1 MIEKRKSFGCDMAK
15 NYWKKRFKK
24 LTGVQVLK
32 RDLTPLRY
40 PGGKGSLKYFLAN
53 ILVDND
59 LYGKTLVEPF
69 CGGAGASIPLLAAGM
84 IDHLYLND
92 KSPAIFNFWKNVFFN
107 TDEFLSLIQKC
118 DISLKEWGHQ
128 KNIASKPNG
137 YSSVEVGFSTFFLN
151 RCNRSGLLS
160 AGPIGGM
167 DQSGRYKIDCRFN
180 KENLIDRIEQIASF
194 RDKVSVS
201 GHDAS
206 KFLETLNNETLSNS
220 LIFIDPPYVVQGEN
234 LYKDCSFDE
243 RDHERFAQYIKQK
256 AWKWVITYDD
266 HPLIHALYAERAV
279 GVIELS
285 YLMQSAKVGRELLV
299 ASTHCRIPFPKED
312 SFNPRESGK
321 AKPELLNVEG
331 IR

>member
-1 MIEKRKSFGCDMAK
+1 MTDKGKSFGCDMAK

-24 LTGVQVLK
+24 LTGAQALT

-53 ILVDND
+53 ALVDNG
-59 LYGKTLVEPF
+59 LYGKALVEPF
-69 CGGAGASIPLLAAGM
+69 CGGAGASIPLLEAGM

-92 KSPAIFNFWKNVFFN
+92 KSPAVFNFWKNVFFN
-107 TDEFLSLIQKC
+107 TGEFLNVISKC
-118 DISLKEWGHQ
+118 DVTLEEWGRQ
-128 KNIASKPNG
+128 KHIANNPND
-137 YSSVEVGFSTFFLN
+137 YSSIEVGFSTFFLN

-167 DQSGRYKIDCRFN
+167 EQAGKYKIDCRFN
-180 KENLIDRIEQIASF
+180 KENLINRIEKISSF

-201 GHDAS
+201 GQDAS
-206 KFLETLNNETLSNS
+206 VFLESLSDDVLNES
-220 LIFIDPPYVVQGEN
+220 LIFIDPPYVAQGKS
-234 LYKDCSFDE
+234 LYKGYSFSE
-243 RDHERFAQYIKQK
+243 KDHEEFSRYIKQK
-256 AWKWVITYDD
+256 AWKWIITYDD

-285 YLMQSAKVGRELLV
+285 YLMQSAKLGRELLV
-299 ASTHCRIPFPKED
+299 ASTHCRIPFPIED
-312 SFNPRESGK
+312 FANDLEIDA
-321 AKPELLNVEG
+321 AKLDFLNVEG